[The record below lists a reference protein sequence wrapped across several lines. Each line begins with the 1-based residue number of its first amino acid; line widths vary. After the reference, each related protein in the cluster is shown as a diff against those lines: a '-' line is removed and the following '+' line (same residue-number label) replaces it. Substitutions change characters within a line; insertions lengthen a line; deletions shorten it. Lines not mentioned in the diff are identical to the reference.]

1 MSNDCFSAPPG
12 YPSDCE
18 VTEGYRAMAREREG
32 RLREPDLQRVFA
44 RAKEIRLLLLDVD
57 GVLTDGTLHY
67 SGASGESKSFHTQ
80 DGFGIRLLQEAG
92 IDVGV
97 ITARQS
103 EVVARRAGELRMR
116 YIYQGMRNK
125 KEALKEIL
133 QVSGYRPF
141 QVAYMG
147 DDWLDLVLL
156 QQVGFAI
163 APANAVREV
172 KEVAHFVTERAG
184 GSGAVRDACDL
195 ILEAKNLMA
204 DLLRKYRAPQSGI
217 SPFTKSS

>member
-1 MSNDCFSAPPG
+1 MTNHCSSTPPG

-18 VTEGYRAMAREREG
+18 VMEGYRTMAREREA
-32 RLREPDLQRVFA
+32 RPIDQNRQRVFA

-57 GVLTDGTLHY
+57 GVLTNGALHY
-67 SGASGESKSFHTQ
+67 SGSAEESKSFHTQ

-92 IDVGV
+92 IDTGV
-97 ITARQS
+97 ITARKS
-103 EVVARRAGELRMR
+103 EVVARRAGELKMR
-116 YIYQGMRNK
+116 YIYQGTRNK
-125 KEALKEIL
+125 NEALKEIL

-156 QQVGFAI
+156 QQVGLAI

-172 KEVAHFVTERAG
+172 KEIAHFVTEREG
-184 GSGAVRDACDL
+184 GAGAVRDACDL
-195 ILEAKNLMA
+195 ILEAKNLVTEM
-204 DLLRKYRAPQSGI
+204 LQKYLNR
-217 SPFTKSS
+217 

>member
-1 MSNDCFSAPPG
+1 MSDDCSTTSPG

-18 VTEGYRAMAREREG
+18 VTEGYRSMAREREA
-32 RLREPDLQRVFA
+32 RQSAPNLQRVFA

-67 SGASGESKSFHTQ
+67 SGSSGESKSFNTQ

-92 IDVGV
+92 IDAGV

-103 EVVARRAGELRMR
+103 EVVSRRAGELKMR

-125 KEALKEIL
+125 REAFKEIL

-163 APANAVREV
+163 APANAVPEV
-172 KEVAHFVTERAG
+172 KDVAHFVTERAG

-195 ILEAKNLMA
+195 ILEAKNLKT
-204 DLLRKYRAPQSGI
+204 DLLRKYRSL
-217 SPFTKSS
+217 SPFTKNS